1 MKNMFYSIITEARA
15 EDHTV
20 FWCVNLPKLT
30 LVMVIRKDL
39 GLLDIV
45 EHDALVRAQWR
56 KRMPYS
62 GMTYS
67 FFPLYDC
74 KFICLFV

>member
-1 MKNMFYSIITEARA
+1 MKNEFYNIITEARE

-20 FWCVNLPKLT
+20 IWCAKLPKLT

-56 KRMPYS
+56 KRIHLANPY
-62 GMTYS
+62 
-67 FFPLYDC
+67 
-74 KFICLFV
+74 